1 MAVKSIYYFKSLI
14 GPLGWVPIQSSAYG
28 VVSTAEK
35 GGQAFGANL
44 RMICVSTGQCI
55 VFQSHTFTYLATWL
69 EEPCLPQAY
78 SCTLHTSSISATTR
92 CKRNNKSIQ
101 GMQHMFY
108 KGYFTLEVST
118 SSHHVVTLLLIW
130 DVSSVS
136 SLSVNSGQVI
146 HRPIM
151 FGILNPSLP
160 FTFPLE

>member
-1 MAVKSIYYFKSLI
+1 MGSHPKLSIWGCLHCREGRTSFWGKPEDDLSFHWPVYCFPAPHI
-14 GPLGWVPIQSSAYG
+14 GY
-28 VVSTAEK
+28 
-35 GGQAFGANL
+35 
-44 RMICVSTGQCI
+44 
-55 VFQSHTFTYLATWL
+55 TYLATWL

-118 SSHHVVTLLLIW
+118 SSHYVVTLLLIW

-146 HRPIM
+146 HRPIV

>member
-1 MAVKSIYYFKSLI
+1 MGSHPKLSIWGCLHSREGRTSFWGKPEDDLSFHCPVYCFPAPHI
-14 GPLGWVPIQSSAYG
+14 GY
-28 VVSTAEK
+28 
-35 GGQAFGANL
+35 
-44 RMICVSTGQCI
+44 
-55 VFQSHTFTYLATWL
+55 TYLATWL

-130 DVSSVS
+130 DASSVS

>member
-1 MAVKSIYYFKSLI
+1 MGSHPKLSIWGCFHSREGRTSIRGEPEDDLSFHCPVYCFPAPPMGY
-14 GPLGWVPIQSSAYG
+14 
-28 VVSTAEK
+28 
-35 GGQAFGANL
+35 
-44 RMICVSTGQCI
+44 
-55 VFQSHTFTYLATWL
+55 TYLATWL

-136 SLSVNSGQVI
+136 SLSVNSGQAI

>member
-1 MAVKSIYYFKSLI
+1 MGSHPKLSIWGCFHCREGRTSFWGKPEDDLSFHCPVYCFPAPHI
-14 GPLGWVPIQSSAYG
+14 GY
-28 VVSTAEK
+28 
-35 GGQAFGANL
+35 
-44 RMICVSTGQCI
+44 
-55 VFQSHTFTYLATWL
+55 TYLATWL

-118 SSHHVVTLLLIW
+118 SSHHVVTLFLIW

-136 SLSVNSGQVI
+136 SLSVNSGQAI
-146 HRPIM
+146 HRPVM

>member
-1 MAVKSIYYFKSLI
+1 MGSHPKLSIWGCLHCREGRTSFWGKPEDDLSFHCPVYCFPAPHI
-14 GPLGWVPIQSSAYG
+14 GY
-28 VVSTAEK
+28 
-35 GGQAFGANL
+35 
-44 RMICVSTGQCI
+44 
-55 VFQSHTFTYLATWL
+55 TYLATWL

>member
-1 MAVKSIYYFKSLI
+1 MGSHPKLSIWGCLHCREGRTSFWGKPEDDLSFHWPVYCFPAPHI
-14 GPLGWVPIQSSAYG
+14 GY
-28 VVSTAEK
+28 
-35 GGQAFGANL
+35 
-44 RMICVSTGQCI
+44 
-55 VFQSHTFTYLATWL
+55 TYLATWL

-151 FGILNPSLP
+151 FRILNPSLP

>member
-1 MAVKSIYYFKSLI
+1 MCSHPKLSIWGCLHCREGRTSFWGKPEDDLSFHCPVYCFPAPHI
-14 GPLGWVPIQSSAYG
+14 GY
-28 VVSTAEK
+28 
-35 GGQAFGANL
+35 
-44 RMICVSTGQCI
+44 
-55 VFQSHTFTYLATWL
+55 TYLATWL